1 GDEIDQNAARL
12 GIVQRLGHGKR
23 GRIFHHAASVPRRKL
38 QVRDDAVKR
47 ILRIELAIGAPPE
60 SFVGSGVFE
69 RLLLVR
75 RRFALLDDDSTVV
88 QALKTILRRSG
99 YEVLAAETLEEA
111 IAAARVVSE
120 LDLLVVDAVMPKMSG
135 PELAEILLFL
145 RPKMKILFITGL
157 DCLTIRL

>member
-1 GDEIDQNAARL
+1 MSP
-12 GIVQRLGHGKR
+12 QR
-23 GRIFHHAASVPRRKL
+23 AASPRT
-38 QVRDDAVKR
+38 
-47 ILRIELAIGAPPE
+47 I
-60 SFVGSGVFE
+60 
-69 RLLLVR
+69 LLV
-75 RRFALLDDDSTVV
+75 DDDSTVV
-88 QALKTILRRSG
+88 QALKTILRRRG

-157 DCLTIRL
+157 DCLTIRLAFNRPFEFLQKPFSIGVLVSKVHEMLEEPSENARETESEN